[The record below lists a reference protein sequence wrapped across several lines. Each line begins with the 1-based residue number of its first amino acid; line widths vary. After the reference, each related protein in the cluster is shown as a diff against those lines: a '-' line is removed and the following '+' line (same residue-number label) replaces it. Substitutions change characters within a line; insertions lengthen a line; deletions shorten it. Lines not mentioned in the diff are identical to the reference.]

1 MVRIGGVIRG
11 FQHDRAGPEEQDLT
25 RRRDESTVMTR
36 QFPTEDPH
44 ASLAAF
50 ARAVTRPDDAIELS
64 RAALLIARM
73 EYPDLEVDA
82 YLRQLDAMVDAAR
95 IRLAGAQDL
104 RERLDALNDYLF
116 VREGFRGNLADY
128 CDPRNSFLNEV
139 LDRRTGIPITLSL
152 VYLEVG
158 RRLGLSLSGAGM
170 PGHFLVTCGGAD
182 AEIVL
187 DPFGGGAILSPADC
201 QRILDGLY
209 GGRVAFEPRMLAPMG
224 PRKIL
229 ARILNNL
236 KSIYIKQDQYR
247 QAIAVVE
254 RLLVLHPDLPG
265 ELRDRGL
272 LACQLKRYPAASA
285 DLDRYLRLSPEAE
298 DRDVILE
305 HLRSI
310 RERVA
315 ALN

>member
-1 MVRIGGVIRG
+1 
-11 FQHDRAGPEEQDLT
+11 
-25 RRRDESTVMTR
+25 MTR
-36 QFPTEDPH
+36 QFPTEGSP
-44 ASLAAF
+44 ASLSAF
-50 ARAVTRPDDAIELS
+50 AKAVSRPDESIELPL
-64 RAALLIARM
+64 AALLIARM
-73 EYPDLEVDA
+73 EYPDLDIGP
-82 YLRQLDAMVDAAR
+82 YLRRLDVMADAAR
-95 IRLAGAQDL
+95 PRLEEARDL
-104 RERLDALNDYLF
+104 RERLEALNDCLF
-116 VREGFRGNLADY
+116 VREGFRGNLENY
-128 CDPRNSFLNEV
+128 RDPRNSFLNEV

-158 RRLGLSLSGAGM
+158 RRLGLPLSGAGM

-182 AEIVL
+182 APIVI
-187 DPFGGGAILSPADC
+187 DPFGGGATLSLADC

-209 GGRVAFEPRMLAPMG
+209 EGRVPFAPWMLAPMG

-229 ARILNNL
+229 VRILNNL
-236 KSIYIKQDQYR
+236 KSIYVQQDQYR
-247 QAIAVVE
+247 KAIAVVE
-254 RLLVLHPDLPG
+254 RLLVLHPDSPG
-265 ELRDRGL
+265 DLRDRGL